1 MELFKK
7 LSILILIILV
17 SCKKIQPEGNEIKTQ
32 ELKIEEFS
40 ALHLDGNFKVSYI
53 QSTENKLMVE
63 TYPNIFEN
71 LEIKVKDKELTI
83 SEKRKTEGVEV
94 YNIILYSSGK
104 ISKMKMQNSAEFNI
118 SSQMMM
124 DDFSLKMEDNT
135 KFTGAILSNKAE
147 INLYDNA
154 RLEMFGKTLEAEVVM
169 RDSAVMVSP
178 YWFVNNLKIKAEDD
192 VSAEISVEEKLEGKL
207 KNNAKLSYKGN
218 PVKKVLEEDKAL
230 IIKK

>member
-1 MELFKK
+1 MKNL
-7 LSILILIILV
+7 LYIVVVLVLV
-17 SCKKIQPEGNEIKTQ
+17 SCGKIQPEGSEIKTQ
-32 ELKIEEFS
+32 EVKIEEFS

-53 QSTENKLMVE
+53 QSTENKLTVE

-71 LEIKVKDKELTI
+71 LKIKVKDKELII

-118 SSQMMM
+118 SSLMM

-135 KFTGAILSNKAE
+135 KLAGAILSNKAE

-192 VSAEISVEEKLEGKL
+192 ALAEISVEEKLEGKL

-218 PVKKVLEEDKAL
+218 PVKRVLEQDKAL
-230 IIKK
+230 VIKK